1 MHCLE
6 AFFLMDHLEIGK
18 MIDVLYRNI
27 ESHPSF
33 LSRMLYASLEMSFYA
48 RCAFKIRAM

>member
-18 MIDVLYRNI
+18 MIDVLVNI

-33 LSRMLYASLEMSFYA
+33 LSRMLYASLEMSF
-48 RCAFKIRAM
+48 